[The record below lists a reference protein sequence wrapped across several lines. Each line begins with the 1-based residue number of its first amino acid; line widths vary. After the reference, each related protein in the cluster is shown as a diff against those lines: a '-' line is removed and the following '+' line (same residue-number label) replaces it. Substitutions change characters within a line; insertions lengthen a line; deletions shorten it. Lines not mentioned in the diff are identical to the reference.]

1 MYYWDYNRAEA
12 TKRITDELEWV
23 YPGAHYY
30 DDLYHSLIK
39 YVHRTKFN
47 IDMNMN
53 SDSALVRS
61 QQMSRDVALKR
72 AHSVYAIED
81 EKVID
86 LCIKRLGLT
95 KKEFEQYMSYTPKT
109 FRNYKTIYN
118 TIRFFK
124 IPVYLMSKLHLIPRI
139 TYDKYFNIGN

>member
-12 TKRITDELEWV
+12 TKLITEELDWV

-61 QQMSRDVALKR
+61 GQMSRNEALVR
-72 AHSVYAIED
+72 AHSIYAIED
-81 EKVID
+81 PKVID
-86 LCIKRLGLT
+86 LCVKRLGLT
-95 KKEFEQYMSYTPKT
+95 KVDFEACISFSPKT
-109 FRNYKTIYN
+109 FRDYKTIYN
-118 TIRFFK
+118 TIRLFK
-124 IPVYLMSKLHLIPRI
+124 IPVYLMSKLHFIPRI